1 MISMKVKG
9 KLIKILLV
17 TSRVLFGATFIFSG
31 FVKAID
37 PIGFAY
43 KIEDYLI
50 SFDLTQFIPLA
61 LTFAV
66 VLILFEFLLGVFI
79 LLGIYR
85 KVSTPIA
92 ILFMVVMTPMTL
104 YIALK
109 NPVED
114 CGCFGDALVIDN
126 WTTFYKN
133 IVLITLAIFL
143 FVYRRYITP
152 FFSNKTKNYVL
163 GFVFL
168 FSLLFCLYNILY
180 LPVMDFRPYKVGVNI
195 PDQMED
201 DLSKG
206 DVYES
211 IYIYEKDGVQKEY
224 TEDNYPWEDSTWTFV
239 DLKSKLIKEGVK
251 PLIEGFSIIAYDKDS
266 TGTFVT
272 ASDITDEVLSKPFSL
287 LVVSLSLDKAN
298 KRGMQQIIAIAD
310 YAKENDIDF
319 RIATSTE
326 ANTIE
331 QWNQKWGNDTINYA
345 SMDELTL
352 KTIVRSNPGLL
363 LLTEG
368 TIRGKWSSRN
378 LPNVKELNQIIT
390 KLQKG
395 EKTSSNNNS
404 LARLLILG
412 IVFVI
417 PLLGI
422 KWYDVRANKIKQQ
435 KYNK

>member
-1 MISMKVKG
+1 MSVKE
-9 KLIKILLV
+9 KSVKIIIAFA
-17 TSRVLFGATFIFSG
+17 RILFGATFIFSG

-85 KVSTPIA
+85 KISTPLA

-143 FVYRRYITP
+143 FVYRRYIIP
-152 FFSNKTKNYVL
+152 FFSSKTKNYVL

-180 LPVMDFRPYKVGVNI
+180 LPVLDFRPYKVGVNI

-211 IYIYEKDGVQKEY
+211 IYIYEKDGSQKEF

-239 DLKSKLIKEGVK
+239 DLRSKLIKEGEK

-272 ASDITDEVLSKPFSL
+272 ANDITDEVLSKPFSL
-287 LVVSLSLDKAN
+287 LVVSLSLDKSN
-298 KRGMQQIIAIAD
+298 EKGMQKIKAIAH

-319 RIATSTE
+319 YIATSTE
-326 ANTIE
+326 ANAIE
-331 QWNQKWGNDTINYA
+331 QWNQKWGSANMNYA

-378 LPNVKELNQIIT
+378 IPTVVEMNQIIT
-390 KLQKG
+390 QLQTGQKI
-395 EKTSSNNNS
+395 SSNNNS

-412 IVFVI
+412 VIFVI

-422 KWYDVRANKIKQQ
+422 KWCDVRANKFKQH
-435 KYNK
+435 KCNK